1 MQTMKEK
8 LEFVKKI
15 KVIDAAKNKDV
26 TSSLECLNALQI
38 PLRSTMELWK
48 TVQGNVKFLCTR
60 RLNQDLLENV
70 FGSIRQQGGN
80 CDNPTPLQFTRAF
93 RKLFFNN
100 YLLPMATGN
109 CAPDL
114 DSTLVHNKAVK
125 NSKTAKIDS
134 NVASKEEKENSSV
147 QPMLFHEIQ
156 DVDYKSSTIE
166 ENLISNNATTYV
178 CGYLLKRCLEKHYC
192 QTCSSALIKNELDST
207 DKLLCYFEAYETSRQ
222 PFGGLTVPDDGL
234 IQYIL
239 KAEQIFIEV
248 FPTFISKPGIAKNL
262 VSMIPQFQVKEY
274 KQFPNQFLV
283 ELFVRMRLH
292 YILKFGN
299 RDIIQGK
306 KKGKNKKYFKVSH
319 L

>member
-1 MQTMKEK
+1 
-8 LEFVKKI
+8 LDPSDN
-15 KVIDAAKNKDV
+15 KVA
-26 TSSLECLNALQI
+26 
-38 PLRSTMELWK
+38 
-48 TVQGNVKFLCTR
+48 
-60 RLNQDLLENV
+60 
-70 FGSIRQQGGN
+70 GN

-93 RKLFFNN
+93 RKFFFNN
-100 YLLPMATGN
+100 YLLPMGTGN
-109 CAPDL
+109 CTPDL
-114 DSTLVHNKAVK
+114 DSILVHNKAVK

-147 QPMLFHEIQ
+147 QLMLFHKIQ

-178 CGYLLKRCLEKHYC
+178 CGYLLRCLEKHNC

-207 DKLLCYFEAYETSRQ
+207 DKLLCYFKAYETSRQ

-248 FPTFISKPGIAKNL
+248 FPTFISKPGIAKQL

-274 KQFPNQFLV
+274 KQFPSQFLV

-306 KKGKNKKYFKVSH
+306 KKGKTRNTSKCLICKVCYAHRFCVGHGLFAINWKPIFVDIFCCKCSGVNCRFIATRHYIDNVITQYFTRSQKQHAVY
-319 L
+319 